1 MANFPDLEHYKGNT
15 FDEVLFQY
23 KINGVA
29 VDITNYII
37 KMQLRKEHE
46 GVVYLE
52 FTSDA
57 SNGITITNGLDGMFK
72 INEQIIDIKGGNYI
86 YDIEF
91 NDIDNGTIETYI
103 KGNFNIINDVTYG

>member
-15 FDEVLFQY
+15 FEEVLFQY
-23 KINGVA
+23 KLNGVS
-29 VDITNYII
+29 VDITNFII

-52 FTSDA
+52 LTSVA
-57 SNGITITNGLDGMFK
+57 SNGITISNGTDGMFK
-72 INEQIIDIKGGNYI
+72 INKQVIDIKAGNYI

-91 NDIDNGTIETYI
+91 NDNGVIDTYI
-103 KGNFNIINDVTYG
+103 KGNFNIVNDVTYG

>member
-23 KINGVA
+23 KVNSVV
-29 VDITNYII
+29 VDITNFVIR
-37 KMQLRKEHE
+37 MQLRKEHE

-52 FTSDA
+52 LTSVG
-57 SNGITITNGLDGMFK
+57 SNGITITNGVDGAFK
-72 INEQIIDIKGGNYI
+72 INQQVIDIKSGNYI

-91 NDIDNGTIETYI
+91 DDNGVIDTYI

>member
-15 FDEVLFQY
+15 FNEILFQY
-23 KINGVA
+23 KLNDVP
-29 VDITNYII
+29 VNITNFVI
-37 KMQLRKEHE
+37 KMQLRKESG
-46 GVVYLE
+46 GVVFLE
-52 FTSDA
+52 LTSVA
-57 SNGITITNGLDGMFK
+57 FAGITIVNGAQGFFK

-91 NDIDNGTIETYI
+91 NDNGVVDTYI